1 MAINMT
7 VEKGRIRDSIFVLLA
22 GCTEIS
28 RIPGLTAAGVSPEL
42 TFMTPVVDSEIIV
55 AGKPLSMNDPPM
67 TPDGIPTPAVITRA
81 ALQSIEM
88 PVMILNSGLKA
99 KPKVPFM
106 ETFLEPANDPTVQL
120 ALPEM
125 DRSIEA
131 GRRIG
136 EFLSRGFKRI
146 YLGESVPGG
155 TTTSAIVLNALGYSM
170 ETSSSMQHDPTNL
183 KNDLVKKAL
192 ARNPA
197 AGHDSREVMENFGDY
212 MMSTAV
218 GISSG
223 AGKTEVLFCGGTQ
236 MATVYHLDKEINGAG
251 NSRKVITTSW
261 VMNHRPST
269 LKELVGNDLRIA
281 DLNFR
286 DSDIDGLRKYDE
298 GHVREGAGMG
308 GSYYAA
314 REILSDGDIKKKIY
328 GVYSSL
334 LK

>member
-1 MAINMT
+1 MT
-7 VEKGRIRDSIFVLLA
+7 GEENRVKDSIFVLLA

-28 RIPGLTAAGVSPEL
+28 KIPGLTAAGVSPEL

-55 AGKPLSMNDPPM
+55 AGKPLSMNEPPM

-88 PVMILNSGLKA
+88 PIMILNSGLKA

-106 ETFLEPANDPTVQL
+106 ETFLEPANDPTKHL

-131 GRRIG
+131 GKRIG

-155 TTTSAIVLNALGYSM
+155 TTTSAIVLSALGHSM

-183 KNDLVKKAL
+183 KNELVKKAL
-192 ARNPA
+192 SGKISADYDA
-197 AGHDSREVMENFGDY
+197 KEAMENFGDY

-236 MATVYHLDKEINGAG
+236 MATVYHLDKKINGTG

-261 VMNHRPST
+261 VMSHRPST
-269 LKELVGNDLRIA
+269 LKELVGNDLIIA
-281 DLNFR
+281 DLSFR
-286 DSDIDGLRKYDE
+286 DSDIDGLRKYDD

-314 REILSDGDIKKKIY
+314 RELLSEDDIKKEIY
-328 GVYSSL
+328 GVYRSL

>member
-1 MAINMT
+1 MT
-7 VEKGRIRDSIFVLLA
+7 GEEYRVRDSIFVLLA

-28 RIPGLTAAGVSPEL
+28 RIPGITAAGVSPEL
-42 TFMTPVVDSEIIV
+42 TYMTPVVDSEIIV

-106 ETFLEPANDPTVQL
+106 ETFLEPANDPTKQL

-125 DRSIEA
+125 ERSIEA
-131 GRRIG
+131 GKRIG

-155 TTTSAIVLNALGYSM
+155 TTTSAIVLSALGYSM

-183 KNDLVKKAL
+183 KSELVKKAL
-192 ARNPA
+192 SGKIPA
-197 AGHDSREVMENFGDY
+197 DYDAKEAMENFGDY

-236 MATVYHLDKEINGAG
+236 MATVYHLDKKINGAG

-261 VMNHRPST
+261 VMSHRPST
-269 LKELVGNDLRIA
+269 LKELVGNDLKIA
-281 DLNFR
+281 DLSFR
-286 DSDIDGLRKYDE
+286 DSDIEGLRKYDD

-314 REILSDGDIKKKIY
+314 RELLSEGDIKKEIY
-328 GVYSSL
+328 GVYRSL
-334 LK
+334 MK